1 MTVLGSIPVVGP
13 IIEPITDALGGV
25 AERAG
30 EAAFGFVLDSIL
42 AALANACRRVVEEL
56 VRFLGRSAAVSF
68 ETGWWASDRGQELF
82 GAVLRLSAVLMLLF
96 LLLAVVQGVLA
107 GEPGQ
112 MVRAAVIEA
121 PLSMLGTV
129 ALVAV
134 TTALLAAT
142 DGASSLVLAGA
153 PDGLG
158 RFAASFG
165 TTGTLM
171 TNGLLAV
178 ILAGLFLVGAVLVW
192 VELALRAALI
202 YFLVLVGPIAL
213 SARVWPAARGV
224 FRKLC
229 ELGVAIIVSKFAIAL
244 ALALGAAALGG
255 GGPDTAGTGSAEAAA
270 TDLSGLLAGA
280 TLMLIA
286 AFTPFVVIRLLPVVE
301 AAAVAHGVSR
311 SPVRGVMATAQGVYY
326 GHGLARVA
334 GAGRTIGG
342 GAPAVGGSGGG
353 SGSGA
358 GSAPPPAASPPSP
371 RSGPG
376 AASRPAPPVGAG
388 GPRR

>member
-1 MTVLGSIPVVGP
+1 MTVVANIPVVGP
-13 IIEPITDALGGV
+13 IIEPITDAIGGV

-42 AALANACRRVVEEL
+42 GALANACRRVVEEL
-56 VRFLGRSAAVSF
+56 ITFLDRSAAVSF
-68 ETGWWASDRGQELF
+68 DTGWWASERGQELF
-82 GAVLRLSAVLMLLF
+82 STVLQLSAVLMLLF
-96 LLLAVVQGVLA
+96 LLLAVIQGVLT
-107 GEPGQ
+107 GEPAQ
-112 MVRAAVIEA
+112 MIRAALVEA
-121 PLSMLGTV
+121 PLSILGTV

-158 RFAASFG
+158 RFASGFG

-192 VELALRAALI
+192 IELAVRAALI
-202 YFLVLVGPIAL
+202 YFLVLVGPLAL
-213 SARVWPAARGV
+213 SARVWPAARGM

-255 GGPDTAGTGSAEAAA
+255 GGPDAAGAGSAEAAA

-280 TLMLIA
+280 TLMLVA
-286 AFTPFVVIRLLPVVE
+286 AFTPFVVIRLVPVVE

-311 SPVRGVMATAQGVYY
+311 SPVRGAMATAQGVYY

-334 GAGRTIGG
+334 GAGRAMGG
-342 GAPAVGGSGGG
+342 GVPQVGGSGGG
-353 SGSGA
+353 RGPGGA
-358 GSAPPPAASPPSP
+358 SLTAAAPPSAP
-371 RSGPG
+371 SGTGG
-376 AASRPAPPVGAG
+376 ATRPAQPVGAG

>member
-13 IIEPITDALGGV
+13 ILEPITEGLGGV

-30 EAAFGFVLDSIL
+30 EAAFGFVLGAIL
-42 AALANACRRVVEEL
+42 DALANACRRVVGEL
-56 VRFLGRSAAVSF
+56 VTFLGRSASVSF
-68 ETGWWASDRGQELF
+68 DTGWWASDRGQELF
-82 GAVLRLSAVLMLLF
+82 GTVLQLSAVLMLLF

-107 GEPGQ
+107 GEPAQ
-112 MVRAAVIEA
+112 MIRAALIEA

-158 RFAASFG
+158 RFASGFG
-165 TTGTLM
+165 TTATLM

-178 ILAGLFLVGAVLVW
+178 ILAALFLVGAVLVW
-192 VELALRAALI
+192 VELAVRAALV
-202 YFLVLVGPIAL
+202 YFLVLVGPLAL
-213 SARVWPAARGV
+213 SARVWLAARGM
-224 FRKLC
+224 FRKVC

-255 GGPDTAGTGSAEAAA
+255 GGPDPTGAGSGEAAA

-280 TLMLIA
+280 TLMLVA
-286 AFTPFVVIRLLPVVE
+286 AFTPFVVIRLVPVVE

-311 SPVRGVMATAQGVYY
+311 SPVRGAMATAQGVYY
-326 GHGLARVA
+326 GQGLARVA
-334 GAGRTIGG
+334 GTGRTLGG
-342 GAPAVGGSGGG
+342 GLPAVGGSGGG
-353 SGSGA
+353 SEPGA
-358 GSAPPPAASPPSP
+358 GSASPSAASPPSP
-371 RSGPG
+371 TTGSS
-376 AASRPAPPVGAG
+376 ASRPAPPVGAG
-388 GPRR
+388 GQRR

>member
-1 MTVLGSIPVVGP
+1 MTVVANIPVVGP
-13 IIEPITDALGGV
+13 IIEPITDAIGGV

-56 VRFLGRSAAVSF
+56 ITFLDRSAAVSF
-68 ETGWWASDRGQELF
+68 DSGWWASERGQELF
-82 GAVLRLSAVLMLLF
+82 ATVLQLSAVLMLLF
-96 LLLAVVQGVLA
+96 LLLAVVQGVLT
-107 GEPGQ
+107 GEPAQ
-112 MVRAAVIEA
+112 MIRAALVEA

-158 RFAASFG
+158 RFASGFG
-165 TTGTLM
+165 TAGTLM

-192 VELALRAALI
+192 IELAVRAALV
-202 YFLVLVGPIAL
+202 YFLVLVGPLAL
-213 SARVWPAARGV
+213 SARVWPAARGM

-255 GGPDTAGTGSAEAAA
+255 GGPDPAGAGSAEVAA

-280 TLMLIA
+280 TLMLVA
-286 AFTPFVVIRLLPVVE
+286 SFTPFVVIRLVPVVE

-311 SPVRGVMATAQGVYY
+311 SPVRGAMATAQGVYY

-334 GAGRTIGG
+334 GAGRSLGGGIGAVNGPGG
-342 GAPAVGGSGGG
+342 GAPGAGAAPLPPAAPSP

-358 GSAPPPAASPPSP
+358 AA
-371 RSGPG
+371 
-376 AASRPAPPVGAG
+376 RPAPPVGAG

>member
-1 MTVLGSIPVVGP
+1 MTVVANIPVVGP
-13 IIEPITDALGGV
+13 IIEPITDAIGGV

-56 VRFLGRSAAVSF
+56 ITFLDRSAAVSF
-68 ETGWWASDRGQELF
+68 DTGWWASDRGQELF
-82 GAVLRLSAVLMLLF
+82 ATVLQLSAVLMLLF
-96 LLLAVVQGVLA
+96 LLLAVIQGVLA
-107 GEPGQ
+107 DDPAQ
-112 MVRAAVIEA
+112 MVRAALIEA

-158 RFAASFG
+158 RFASGFG

-192 VELALRAALI
+192 IELAVRAALV
-202 YFLVLVGPIAL
+202 YFLVLVGPLAL
-213 SARVWPAARGV
+213 SARVWPAARGM

-229 ELGVAIIVSKFAIAL
+229 ELGVAIVVSKFAIAL

-255 GGPDTAGTGSAEAAA
+255 GGPDGAGAGAAEAAA

-280 TLMLIA
+280 TLMLVA
-286 AFTPFVVIRLLPVVE
+286 AFTPFVVIRLVPVVE

-311 SPVRGVMATAQGVYY
+311 SPVRGAMATAQGVYY

-334 GAGRTIGG
+334 GAGRSLGG
-342 GAPAVGGSGGG
+342 GVPGVAGAGGHGPG
-353 SGSGA
+353 SGSRPA
-358 GSAPPPAASPPSP
+358 PTPPPTSSA
-371 RSGPG
+371 PG
-376 AASRPAPPVGAG
+376 AATRPSPPVGAG
-388 GPRR
+388 SARR

>member
-1 MTVLGSIPVVGP
+1 MTVMANIPVVGP
-13 IIEPITDALGGV
+13 IIEPITDAIGGV

-56 VRFLGRSAAVSF
+56 ITFLNRSAAVSF
-68 ETGWWASDRGQELF
+68 DSGWWASDRGQELF
-82 GAVLRLSAVLMLLF
+82 GTVLQLSAVLMLLF
-96 LLLAVVQGVLA
+96 LLLAVIQGVLA
-107 GEPGQ
+107 GEPAQ
-112 MVRAAVIEA
+112 MVRAALVEA

-134 TTALLAAT
+134 TTVLLAAT
-142 DGASSLVLAGA
+142 DGASALVLAGA

-158 RFAASFG
+158 RFASGFG

-192 VELALRAALI
+192 IELAVRAALV
-202 YFLVLVGPIAL
+202 YFLVLVGPLAL
-213 SARVWPAARGV
+213 SARVWPAARGM

-255 GGPDTAGTGSAEAAA
+255 GGPDPAGAGTAETAA

-280 TLMLIA
+280 TLMLVA
-286 AFTPFVVIRLLPVVE
+286 AFTPFVVIRLVPVVE

-311 SPVRGVMATAQGVYY
+311 SPVRGAMATAQGVYY

-334 GAGRTIGG
+334 GAGRSLGGVPATGGTGG
-342 GAPAVGGSGGG
+342 GRAP
-353 SGSGA
+353 GA
-358 GSAPPPAASPPSP
+358 GTATLPPASPPSSG
-371 RSGPG
+371 SGP
-376 AASRPAPPVGAG
+376 ASHPAPPVGAG
-388 GPRR
+388 GARR

>member
-1 MTVLGSIPVVGP
+1 MTVVANIPVVGP
-13 IIEPITDALGGV
+13 IIEPITDAIGGV

-56 VRFLGRSAAVSF
+56 ITFLDRSAAVSF
-68 ETGWWASDRGQELF
+68 DSGWWASDRGQELF
-82 GAVLRLSAVLMLLF
+82 GTVLQLSAVLMLLF
-96 LLLAVVQGVLA
+96 LLLAVIQGVLA
-107 GEPGQ
+107 GEPAQ
-112 MVRAAVIEA
+112 MVRAALVEA

-134 TTALLAAT
+134 TTVLLAAT

-158 RFAASFG
+158 RFASGFG

-192 VELALRAALI
+192 IELAVRAALV
-202 YFLVLVGPIAL
+202 YFLVLVGPLAL
-213 SARVWPAARGV
+213 SARVWPAARGM

-255 GGPDTAGTGSAEAAA
+255 GGPDPAGAGTAEAAA
-270 TDLSGLLAGA
+270 NDLSGLLAGA
-280 TLMLIA
+280 TLMLVA
-286 AFTPFVVIRLLPVVE
+286 AFTPFVVIRLVPVVE

-311 SPVRGVMATAQGVYY
+311 SPVRGAMATAQGVYY

-334 GAGRTIGG
+334 GAGRQLGGVPAAGGTGG
-342 GAPAVGGSGGG
+342 GHAPGTATAPLPPASRS

-358 GSAPPPAASPPSP
+358 ASH
-371 RSGPG
+371 
-376 AASRPAPPVGAG
+376 PAPPVGAG
-388 GPRR
+388 GARR